1 MGKARMGRAGT
12 GAVVAVSVG
21 ALLLTG
27 CGAVSLGLTEDV
39 AVSAAAAGKGAN
51 LKFSISLPKKGF
63 GVGDPVLLRMTL
75 RNMGEEAVKVNKR
88 LLVNDKAA
96 PPEQRE
102 VHLNIRMPSGATAE
116 FAWDIRVGGPEKK
129 DFRRLKPGKAANA
142 RADINDLYV
151 LTEEGTY
158 TVKAVYKNVH
168 PGATR
173 VKRTSNALKFQI
185 TS

>member
-1 MGKARMGRAGT
+1 
-12 GAVVAVSVG
+12 
-21 ALLLTG
+21 
-27 CGAVSLGLTEDV
+27 
-39 AVSAAAAGKGAN
+39 
-51 LKFSISLPKKGF
+51 
-63 GVGDPVLLRMTL
+63 MTL
-75 RNMGEEAVKVNKR
+75 RNKGEDAVKVNKR
-88 LLVNDKAA
+88 FLVNDKAV

-116 FAWDIRVGGPEKK
+116 FAWDIRVGDPEKK

-158 TVKAVYKNVH
+158 SVKATYKNVH

-173 VKRTSNALKFQI
+173 VKRTSNVVKFRI
-185 TS
+185 KS